1 MLSRNFDII
10 RNQAVYFTGN
20 ETTCTN
26 LNDIEYKTLVNADD
40 VTQVQFNVF
49 PNANAEQLILN
60 SDFVSG
66 SSGWTLFNMYWDAGL
81 IKSDYPSYANGYMEL
96 SPNNLQA
103 PFGEN
108 ALMKIE
114 VKVNQNDHG
123 ITIFAG
129 SEYLIIQAGQIGIF
143 ELYGM
148 YTSAEKTTAVTW
160 NVGADVEL
168 ANVQIDY
175 VKAYAVDLNYVFLV
189 RNLADNTVVRSW
201 SLYQYLN
208 STYPYG
214 NEPFRRI
221 GNNITLS
228 VDYTDLEISTGCYQI
243 EVCDPSINTNLQNGL
258 PNQDFNYLQ
267 TEELDFDGANI
278 VAVFGGDSTIQL
290 THVAGIIGYFQIL
303 TDVAP
308 VAGLTYNYTITFTDV
323 SLGSGGIT
331 LLIGFAGDNDSQV
344 VAGNGNKSGSFVS
357 DGGQLTFQLAMSG
370 GASCKISIARLYL
383 QNENDLEGNY
393 ISTKIK
399 LNDNVC
405 DTVVLHGCSDVDYT
419 FGLNFASSSFDLR
432 ARVEGALVNPDY
444 TFDAKFYKH
453 GERNNSRN
461 SYFKRQ
467 KVKKLKL
474 ALLPE
479 YMLDFVSAVIGLDH
493 IYIDN
498 VEYQLNPDEFFSLQ
512 YDGNL
517 DNAGLVTLQLLE
529 VDSTIESKAC
539 VSLGIGCSDDT
550 VCVLNPEDDL
560 CLIDP
565 QTNDPLISLE

>member
-49 PNANAEQLILN
+49 PTANAEQLIYN
-60 SDFVSG
+60 SEFVSDASG
-66 SSGWTLFNMYWDAGL
+66 WDLLNMSWSSGVIRTELPATG
-81 IKSDYPSYANGYMEL
+81 SGYMILE
-96 SPNNLQA
+96 PNNLYA

-114 VKVNQNDHG
+114 VKVNANTYG
-123 ITIFAG
+123 ITLFAG
-129 SEYLIIQAGQIGIF
+129 SEYLIIPAGQTGVF

-148 YTSAEKTTAVTW
+148 YTSTDNTTAVTW
-160 NVGADVEL
+160 ASSETDTD
-168 ANVQIDY
+168 VQIDY

-201 SLYQYLN
+201 ALYQYLN
-208 STYPYG
+208 GSNPYG
-214 NEPFRRI
+214 SEPFRRI

-308 VAGLTYNYTITFTDV
+308 VAGLTYNYTVTFTDV

-331 LLIGFAGDNDSQV
+331 LLIGFAGDNDNHV
-344 VAGNGNKSGSFVS
+344 VAGNGNKTGSFVS

-432 ARVEGALVNPDY
+432 ARVEGAIVNPQY
-444 TFDAKFYKH
+444 TFEAKSYTY
-453 GERNNSRN
+453 GTLNNTRTA
-461 SYFKRQ
+461 YFKRK
-467 KVKKLKL
+467 KVKQLKL

-479 YMLDFVSAVIGLDH
+479 YMLDFVSALIGLDH
-493 IYIDN
+493 IYVDN
-498 VEYQLNPDEFFSLQ
+498 VEYQLNGEEFFSLQ

>member
-10 RNQAVYFTGN
+10 KNQSVYFTGS

-49 PNANAEQLILN
+49 PNANAEQLIYN
-60 SDFVSG
+60 SDFVTD
-66 SSGWTLFNMYWDAGL
+66 SSGWDLLNMSWAGGV
-81 IKSDYPSYANGYMEL
+81 IRTEMPVSGSGYMIL
-96 SPNNLQA
+96 DPNNLYA

-108 ALMKIE
+108 ALMRVE
-114 VKVNQNDHG
+114 VKVNANTYG
-123 ITIFAG
+123 IALFAG
-129 SEYLIIQAGQIGIF
+129 SENLIIPAGQIGVF

-148 YTSAEKTTAVTW
+148 YTSSDNQTAVTW
-160 NVGADVEL
+160 TSSQIDTD
-168 ANVQIDY
+168 VQIDY

-201 SLYQYLN
+201 ALYQYLN
-208 STYPYG
+208 GSNPYG
-214 NEPFRRI
+214 SEPFRRI
-221 GNNITLS
+221 GNNITLN
-228 VDYTDLEISTGCYQI
+228 VDYTDLEISNGCYQI

-267 TEELDFDGANI
+267 TEELDFDSANI
-278 VAVFGGDSTIQL
+278 AGAFNGDSKILL
-290 THVAGIIGYFQIL
+290 THVAGVIGYFQIV
-303 TDVAP
+303 TNVAP
-308 VAGLTYNYTITFTDV
+308 IAGLTYNYTVTFTDV
-323 SLGSGGIT
+323 NLGTGGIT
-331 LLIGFAGDNDSQV
+331 LNIGFTADNDSQV
-344 VAGNGNKSGSFVS
+344 VAGNGNKTGSFIS
-357 DGGQLTFQLAMSG
+357 DGGQLTFQIAMSG
-370 GASCKISIARLYL
+370 NATCKVSIARLYL
-383 QNENDLEGNY
+383 QNENDLQGNY

-405 DTVVLHGCSDVDYT
+405 DTVVLHGCSDVDYA
-419 FGLNFASSSFDLR
+419 FGLNFGSSSFDLR
-432 ARVEGALVNPDY
+432 ARVEGAIVNPQY
-444 TFDAKFYKH
+444 TFEAKSYTY
-453 GERNNSRN
+453 GVLNNTRTA
-461 SYFKRQ
+461 YFKRK
-467 KVKKLKL
+467 KVKQLKL

-479 YMLDFVSAVIGLDH
+479 YMLDFVTALIGLDH
-493 IYIDN
+493 IYVDN
-498 VEYQLNPDEFFSLQ
+498 TEYQLNGEEFFSLQ

-565 QTNDPLISLE
+565 QTNDALISLE